1 MDWSRVL
8 GWIKKPK
15 LWQTPGSVI
24 GVDIGFSSVK
34 VVQIKTEQGR
44 LILETYGEIATG
56 PYGDLAVGQAINL
69 NTEQIVTLLD
79 DLFREANVTS
89 RTGAIAIPLRS
100 SLLVTMEVPEVSNK
114 ELPQVV
120 SLEARKYVPVPIS
133 EVALDW
139 WVIPKKIDEEITIPT
154 RERENTLKTKMVE
167 VLVAAI
173 HNDTLKQ
180 YQAIAQAAKLDTRF
194 FEIETFGAIR
204 SSLGTELSATAILDL
219 GAGTA
224 KMTIVDY
231 GIVRVSHTINKGAQD
246 ITTAVSRSLG
256 VSFAKAEEIKR
267 KVGLMEQVGEE
278 HIAPTVNPMIEFI
291 FSEVNQV
298 ILDYQR
304 KYSRAVN
311 KIILIGGGS
320 LLAGLPEVA
329 KGLVETPIVLGE
341 PFDRVEAP
349 PFLTDVLAE
358 AGPSFAIAL
367 GVALRVLNNH

>member
-1 MDWSRVL
+1 MDWSRAL
-8 GWIKKPK
+8 GWFKKTN
-15 LWQTPGSVI
+15 LWQGSGSVI

-34 VVQIKTEQGR
+34 VVQIKAEQGR

-69 NTEQIVTLLD
+69 NNEQAVTLLN
-79 DLFREANVTS
+79 DLFREANVTT
-89 RTGAIAIPLRS
+89 RVGAVAIPMRS
-100 SLLVTMEVPEVSNK
+100 SLLVTMEVPEVSEK
-114 ELPQVV
+114 EMSQVIQ
-120 SLEARKYVPVPIS
+120 LEARKYVPVPIS

-154 RERENTLKTKMVE
+154 RERASLKTKMVE

-173 HNDTLKQ
+173 HKDTLTQ
-180 YQAIAQAAKLDTRF
+180 YDAISRAANLETRF
-194 FEIETFGAIR
+194 FEIETFAAIR
-204 SSLGTELSATAILDL
+204 AGLGTELSATAILDL

-267 KVGLMEQVGEE
+267 KVGLLERVGEE
-278 HIAPTVNPMIEFI
+278 NIAPTVSPMIEYI

-304 KYSRAVN
+304 KYSRSVN

-329 KGLVETPIVLGE
+329 KGLVETPIVLGK

-349 PFLTDVLAE
+349 PFLTDVLVE
-358 AGPSFAIAL
+358 AGPSFATAL
-367 GVALRVLNNH
+367 GVALRVLANR

>member
-1 MDWSRVL
+1 MDWSQAL
-8 GWIKKPK
+8 SWIKKRP
-15 LWQTPGSVI
+15 LWPESGSVI

-34 VVQIKTEQGR
+34 VVQVKSEQER

-69 NTEQIVTLLD
+69 NNEQLVTLLN
-79 DLFREANVTS
+79 DLFREANITS
-89 RTGAIAIPLRS
+89 RMGGMAIPLRS
-100 SLLVTMEVPEVSNK
+100 SLLVTMEVPEVGEK
-114 ELPQVV
+114 ELSQVIQ
-120 SLEARKYVPVPIS
+120 LEARKYVPVPIS

-139 WVIPKKIDEEITIPT
+139 WVIPQKIDEEITIPT
-154 RERENTLKTKMVE
+154 RERNSSFKTKMVE

-173 HNDTLKQ
+173 HKDTLTQ
-180 YQAIAQAAKLDTRF
+180 YEAVAKAANLDTRF
-194 FEIETFGAIR
+194 FEIETFAAIR
-204 SSLGTELSATAILDL
+204 AALGTELSATAILDL

-267 KVGLMEQVGEE
+267 KVGLLERVGEE
-278 HIAPTVNPMIEFI
+278 NIAPTVSPMVEYI
-291 FSEVNQV
+291 FSEVNRV

-311 KIILIGGGS
+311 KIVLIGGGAMLS
-320 LLAGLPEVA
+320 GLSEAA
-329 KGLVETPIVLGE
+329 KGLVETPLVIGK

-349 PFLTDVLAE
+349 PFLADVLVE

-367 GVALRVLNNH
+367 GVALRVLANR